1 MKRRRK
7 SKDKKYV
14 YTLGTIYMYNKSK
27 DVLNTIRLIVKMRH
41 KLIAHIAHSRYMY
54 LCEVNVRAFNAHHGL
69 SP

>member
-1 MKRRRK
+1 
-7 SKDKKYV
+7 
-14 YTLGTIYMYNKSK
+14 MYNKSK